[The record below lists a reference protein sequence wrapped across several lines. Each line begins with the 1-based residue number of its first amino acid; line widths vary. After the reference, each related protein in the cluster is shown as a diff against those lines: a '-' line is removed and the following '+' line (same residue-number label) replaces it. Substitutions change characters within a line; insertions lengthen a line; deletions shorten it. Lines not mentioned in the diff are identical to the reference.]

1 MKNFYGTSM
10 KTGTVLSFV
19 AAMLCGARLLADS
32 SIDEFPRLE
41 GESDD
46 APRFQ
51 RAVDATPCGVLSVP
65 AGNYMIGS
73 PIVVTNLCSLS
84 MNKSAT
90 LRAVSEMDFV
100 LCVDNSLARTK
111 LPRTD
116 ERRSDMGR
124 FVIGGRIDGDG
135 LAGCMSL
142 DGFGHFTLRDT
153 TFLNGRMY
161 GLALN
166 LQGRNCNEAIADN
179 LYFKCTKSGLAGNV
193 GLYIASTDGHFT
205 DCIVVDYTVGIHI
218 AKGGSNRLTRC
229 HVWGGMVPPARK
241 GEICEMLKDSIC
253 FKIEGSSSILRDC
266 YADTGMTGFDIAAHD
281 TRLLGCTYFSNKRFG
296 LEDITMIRHTTGRLV
311 VSEGHFIRAASP
323 DAKVRVYEGC
333 GKVVWSNMMYSGFG
347 PDDETPGA
355 ARFGELAP

>member
-1 MKNFYGTSM
+1 M
-10 KTGTVLSFV
+10 KTRTVLSLVV
-19 AAMLCGARLLADS
+19 AGLCGAHALADS

-51 RAVDATPCGVLSVP
+51 RAVDATPSGVLSLP
-65 AGNYMIGS
+65 AGTYTIGS

-90 LRAVSEMDFV
+90 LRAVAEMDFV
-100 LCVDNSLARTK
+100 LCVDTSLARTK

-116 ERRSDMGR
+116 ERRFDMGR
-124 FVIGGRIDGDG
+124 FVVGGRIDGNG

-153 TFLNGRMY
+153 CFMNGRRY

-166 LQGRNCNEAIADN
+166 LQGRNCNEAIANN
-179 LYFKCTKSGLAGNV
+179 LYFKCTKPGLAGNV
-193 GLYIASTDGHFT
+193 GLYIASSDGHFT

-229 HVWGGMVPPARK
+229 HVWGGMVPPACP
-241 GEICEMLKDSIC
+241 GEPCEMLKDSIC

-266 YADTGMTGFDIAAHD
+266 YADTGVIGYDVAAHD
-281 TRLLGCTYFSNKRFG
+281 TRLLGCSYFNNRRFG
-296 LEDITMIRHTTGRLV
+296 LKEITMIRHAKGRLV
-311 VSEGHFIRAASP
+311 VSEGHFIRAAPP
-323 DAKVRVYEGC
+323 DAKVKVYEGC
-333 GKVVWSNMMYSGFG
+333 GKVVWNNMLYSGFG

-355 ARFGELAP
+355 ASFE